1 MENVAA
7 MLGRYQEARALG
19 RKVSAA
25 LLDRL
30 PKSAFQEG
38 ARNLGVLRDNTL
50 VLDGEQQMAVV
61 MDYCIHD
68 LRPNGRNAVEQ
79 WLATGAAS
87 LPAAEIEYLEALRQ
101 ARFSYW
107 QVEEIERGSGVRVRD
122 LLNGEKRFLID
133 VGLSTTARVG
143 VIMMGRLIIYNGL
156 TMTTGASL
164 GVGGF
169 TQQQSTDAFEQE
181 LRALQAKVVRDAA
194 AESVSNL
201 NRMLIQLCFE
211 LTGEQRGPQ
220 RVPAAEPSGRGARVG
235 RNDPCPCGS
244 GRKFKHCCGGRR

>member
-7 MLGRYQEARALG
+7 MLGRYQEALALG

-68 LRPNGRNAVEQ
+68 LRQGGRNAVEQ

-107 QVEEIERGSGVRVRD
+107 QIE
-122 LLNGEKRFLID
+122 
-133 VGLSTTARVG
+133 
-143 VIMMGRLIIYNGL
+143 
-156 TMTTGASL
+156 
-164 GVGGF
+164 
-169 TQQQSTDAFEQE
+169 
-181 LRALQAKVVRDAA
+181 
-194 AESVSNL
+194 
-201 NRMLIQLCFE
+201 
-211 LTGEQRGPQ
+211 
-220 RVPAAEPSGRGARVG
+220 
-235 RNDPCPCGS
+235 
-244 GRKFKHCCGGRR
+244 